1 MLNSKSLTNS
11 TIKRIKPTTRIIM
24 LDIDKDELNK
34 KYNDGDMSYFF
45 DKASQITDFLLTRKY
60 SVFDS
65 EKRADMAQECM
76 LNLWKKVEEGKVDGS
91 KNLMSFVW
99 QNSTFRILEIFRKEN
114 NRNRIAQ
121 FVSLDAQEN
130 DFLERESVEHLI
142 ERRGIS

>member
-1 MLNSKSLTNS
+1 M
-11 TIKRIKPTTRIIM
+11 M
-24 LDIDKDELNK
+24 LDIDKIELNQ
-34 KYNDGDMSYFF
+34 KYNEGDMNYFF
-45 DKASQITDFLLTRKY
+45 DKANKITDFLLSRNYKII
-60 SVFDS
+60 DP

-76 LNLWKKVEEGKVDGS
+76 LNLWKKIEQGKVDGS

-130 DFLERESVEHLI
+130 DFLEKESI
-142 ERRGIS
+142 EQLESIRGFG

>member
-1 MLNSKSLTNS
+1 MK
-11 TIKRIKPTTRIIM
+11 M

-34 KYNDGDMSYFF
+34 KYNEGDMDYFF
-45 DKASQITDFLLTRKY
+45 DKANRITDFLLSRNYK
-60 SVFDS
+60 VFDP

-99 QNSTFRILEIFRKEN
+99 QNSTYRILEIFRKEN

-130 DFLERESVEHLI
+130 DMLERESVEHLM
-142 ERRGIS
+142 EARGLS

>member
-1 MLNSKSLTNS
+1 
-11 TIKRIKPTTRIIM
+11 M

-34 KYNDGDMSYFF
+34 KYNEGDMDYFF
-45 DKASQITDFLLTRKY
+45 DKANRITDFLLSRNYK
-60 SVFDS
+60 VFDP

-99 QNSTFRILEIFRKEN
+99 QNSTYRILEIFRKEN

-130 DFLERESVEHLI
+130 DMLERESVEHLM
-142 ERRGIS
+142 EARGLS